1 MNANTPRGKTLFTIP
16 SLMSPAECTAL
27 IAMTEGRGYSA
38 APITTSRGFVMAP
51 EVRNNTRVMFDDV
64 ALAAALWSRIEASV
78 ERRPGFVPV
87 GLNERIRFYR
97 YDPGQAFR
105 WHFDGSFV
113 RNAEERSFLTFMVY
127 LNEGFG
133 GGETELE
140 EEAVRPRTGLGVV
153 FDHGLR
159 HQGAAVTHGRK
170 YVLRSDV
177 MFRRVRQSSSSSSSS
192 SSVDP
197 EENQLGCS
205 LPSISR

>member
-1 MNANTPRGKTLFTIP
+1 MDFDI
-16 SLMSPAECTAL
+16 
-27 IAMTEGRGYSA
+27 
-38 APITTSRGFVMAP
+38 
-51 EVRNNTRVMFDDV
+51 RNNTRVMFDDF
-64 ALAAALWSRIEASV
+64 ALAGLLWARIEA
-78 ERRPGFVPV
+78 RIAPRPGFVPV

-105 WHFDGSFV
+105 WHFDGAFV
-113 RNAEERSFLTFMVY
+113 RSAEEQSFLTFMVY

-133 GGETELE
+133 GGEIELE
-140 EEAVRPRTGLGVV
+140 DEAVRPRTGLGVV

-177 MFRRVRQSSSSSSSS
+177 MFRRRRQSSSSSSSS
-192 SSVDP
+192 PSSSSSDAP